1 MRKLFTFLMTFFIL
15 IKMSKKFWNIMY
27 LIFPKFTF
35 LFSEKTLVFILFC
48 IIIIMISSSWGNI
61 DEKWLVLS
69 LMFIICLI
77 VTSLINL
84 RFNYSFIN
92 NFSILFDS
100 YLLFFFLLVL
110 LGLKTDF
117 FDMKICLK
125 TILLFSFFQGILG
138 ILQYI
143 TKNTIIPIYDIDGNP
158 IVSSIYYLNGVSSN
172 KSFFVQQYGA
182 KIRSFGMTDSAL
194 TLGLLMLFALAV
206 IISHKDI
213 FGKRLRTIL
222 VSVYIVT
229 IVFTLTRV
237 IYMACILLLAI
248 LIFRN
253 NSKFLKSF
261 FYVFLC
267 VQSLVLILSN
277 YIDAISKYLTS
288 SYTGSLVSRLEGYHY
303 FIGYYGFSI
312 GNFLMGMDNVSYGN
326 FLHSFYTLDNESL
339 NIYMDIGF
347 IGCLFV
353 FFTMLS
359 VLKLKR
365 GNNIPVDL
373 VIMALFPFVGII
385 NSVYYF
391 FSGVAIFMV
400 IFYKNEREKKL

>member
-1 MRKLFTFLMTFFIL
+1 
-15 IKMSKKFWNIMY
+15 
-27 LIFPKFTF
+27 
-35 LFSEKTLVFILFC
+35 
-48 IIIIMISSSWGNI
+48 
-61 DEKWLVLS
+61 
-69 LMFIICLI
+69 
-77 VTSLINL
+77 
-84 RFNYSFIN
+84 
-92 NFSILFDS
+92 
-100 YLLFFFLLVL
+100 
-110 LGLKTDF
+110 
-117 FDMKICLK
+117 
-125 TILLFSFFQGILG
+125 
-138 ILQYI
+138 
-143 TKNTIIPIYDIDGNP
+143 
-158 IVSSIYYLNGVSSN
+158 
-172 KSFFVQQYGA
+172 
-182 KIRSFGMTDSAL
+182 
-194 TLGLLMLFALAV
+194 
-206 IISHKDI
+206 
-213 FGKRLRTIL
+213 
-222 VSVYIVT
+222 
-229 IVFTLTRV
+229 
-237 IYMACILLLAI
+237 MACILLLAI